1 MGSTRFTID
10 RDNTSVSELR
20 ASRQVARMAGRV
32 CVVIGVGPGLGMSC
46 VRQWAKE
53 GYKVA
58 MVSRTASKLEAAA
71 AENPG
76 TLPVAADVTN
86 PASLTAALTTVE
98 QKLGEI
104 HTVVYNAGLGVW
116 ATYENVTHEKL
127 EMSMK
132 TNVHGLLTVAQHV
145 GPKMTLVRRESTAST
160 SSSTVASVVRAGTK
174 DRTDREWIRMRSRLT
189 TGTSPTSPR
198 TTGLRSSTVVLGSR
212 TGRVLLLP
220 SETRATQ
227 KDGSVLF
234 SHPLIAQ
241 Y

>member
-1 MGSTRFTID
+1 MGAVHVSPSVVIIHRFL
-10 RDNTSVSELR
+10 SWE
-20 ASRQVARMAGRV
+20 QVGRFARMAGRV

-46 VRQWAKE
+46 VRQWVKE

-76 TLPVAADVTN
+76 TLAVAADVTN

-145 GPKMTLVRRESTAST
+145 GPKMTARGGSDRRHWSHRC
-160 SSSTVASVVRAGTK
+160 SSGEADDCWICHRQGSPENAHAVFGT
-174 DRTDREWIRMRSRLT
+174 RPWSEGNSLLLRHRRRWHRSSER
-189 TGTSPTSPR
+189 GPR
-198 TTGLRSSTVVLGSR
+198 TERIKNGSGCDR
-212 TGRVLLLP
+212 G
-220 SETRATQ
+220 
-227 KDGSVLF
+227 
-234 SHPLIAQ
+234 
-241 Y
+241 